1 MKPYRV
7 ILAALASAA
16 VLVGCGGETAKT
28 TEMSIRAKLNP
39 FEFEKSK
46 ADLVEMGEKAFQ
58 SYEAILADRSTN
70 PYDVVRI
77 FEVLGEVKADRGRF
91 LETVVQR
98 AADPE
103 PAVRAAAAKLLGKIG
118 GVAEGPPL
126 VALLSNKDAEVV
138 KAAAASLAA
147 IGGSRE
153 LVAMDAWML
162 GLAHDKNP
170 TLRADVKKSRDAL
183 AERVAKEPK
192 KK

>member
-1 MKPYRV
+1 MRSRRSIFAAFV
-7 ILAALASAA
+7 LAVA
-16 VLVGCGGETAKT
+16 LVGCAGEPAKT
-28 TEMSIRAKLNP
+28 TEVSIRAKLNP
-39 FEFEKSK
+39 FEFEISK
-46 ADLVEMGEKAFQ
+46 ADLVEMGEKAFA

-77 FEVLGEVKADRGRF
+77 FEVLGEVKADRSRF

-98 AADPE
+98 AVDPE

-126 VALLSNKDAEVV
+126 VALLSNKDEEVV

-153 LVAMDAWML
+153 LVALDAWML

-170 TLRADVKKSRDAL
+170 TLRAHVAKCRDEL
-183 AERVAKEPK
+183 AARLAKEPK